1 MRIIIPESGTINMY
15 ICIINQL
22 IIDLL
27 TNWISDG
34 SGLVGVLGVAGV
46 TTKEYG
52 GGGFRSGKSCLC
64 NLLPSSKSSGKLH
77 FLSLV
82 VNKSLLI
89 KSSSGCRNL
98 GVRIEKGCTFY
109 KPLLPLFPGDGGLGW
124 RVSKKLMC

>member
-1 MRIIIPESGTINMY
+1 MY

-46 TTKEYG
+46 TTREYG

-82 VNKSLLI
+82 VNKSPLI

-98 GVRIEKGCTFY
+98 GVRIEKGCIHFINPFY
-109 KPLLPLFPGDGGLGW
+109 LFFPVTGDLGGEFPK
-124 RVSKKLMC
+124 S

>member
-1 MRIIIPESGTINMY
+1 MRIIIPESETINMY

-89 KSSSGCRNL
+89 ISSSGCRNL
-98 GVRIEKGCTFY
+98 GVRIEKSCTFY
-109 KPLLPLFPGDGGLGW
+109 KPFYLFFPVTGDLGGEFPK
-124 RVSKKLMC
+124 S